1 MVRASRNRRQPRY
14 ISHPPENFTPSLCVY
29 VQVRIVQSSAAAPSQ
44 LGYTLGGPETQEVR
58 IFARVGPAALGGR
71 GLWRLVQADDCPCLA
86 TTSISQL
93 VIYHPSSLQFK

>member
-71 GLWRLVQADDCPCLA
+71 GVVEAR
-86 TTSISQL
+86 
-93 VIYHPSSLQFK
+93 PS